1 MKLIARQPCSF
12 GGKKFYIGDEV
23 PEELVL
29 DAKAQEKKNV
39 ITICEERK
47 SEATILHKPDITVTV
62 HAKDGDMPVEL
73 TGEGLQA
80 VFDVLN
86 GTAEEAPAIIEEMT
100 DGDALIL
107 LHVTDKRKSVKD
119 AAEARAKELAAGEQ

>member
-1 MKLIARQPCSF
+1 MRLIARQPCSF

-23 PEELVL
+23 PPELVL
-29 DAKAQEKKNV
+29 DAKAQEKKGVLTISEDKETVV
-39 ITICEERK
+39 IPEP
-47 SEATILHKPDITVTV
+47 AITVNV
-62 HAKDGDMPVEL
+62 HAKEGDMPVEL
-73 TGEGLQA
+73 TSEGLQA

-86 GTAEEAPAIIEEMT
+86 STAEEAPAIIEEMT

-119 AAEARAKELAAGEQ
+119 AAEARAKELNEGER

>member
-1 MKLIARQPCSF
+1 MRLIARQPCSF

-23 PEELVL
+23 PAELVL
-29 DAKAQEKKNV
+29 DAKAQEKKGVLAISEETKLEV
-39 ITICEERK
+39 IYQP
-47 SEATILHKPDITVTV
+47 APAITVYV

-73 TGEGLQA
+73 TSEGLQA

-107 LHVTDKRKSVKD
+107 LHVTDKRKSVKE
-119 AAEARAKELAAGEQ
+119 AAEARAKELNAGEQ